1 MEFSEK
7 KGAFKLLYRTRFNIN
22 ILVQSK
28 LALGIAFV
36 DCVDVINIIYSWLKD
51 YPLNEIRVQLHVREK
66 QIHG

>member
-1 MEFSEK
+1 M
-7 KGAFKLLYRTRFNIN
+7 GTCCR
-22 ILVQSK
+22 